1 MLNDY
6 RYIKIICIFLIV
18 FLYLESINILYLHNL
33 QKNNFNFE
41 NQEQNYSDNLILAQP
56 QKEKEELPLYNSP
69 FSSQSIIYLQEEV
82 EQEHEETEQE
92 KEIYTLYASLTDKEI
107 ELIEL
112 TVQHEVGNFSKDYK
126 KLIAAI
132 IRNRLESD
140 SFPNTIS
147 EVILAKG
154 QFSNGD
160 YVGVNVDIE
169 TQEAVEEVFSM
180 EESPHLA
187 TYYYNPEL
195 SSYSSIYWFEY
206 SGDIEYL
213 FSYSEEDWGIVY
225 TTRFFI

>member
-1 MLNDY
+1 MLNNY
-6 RYIKIICIFLIV
+6 KYIKIICIFLIV
-18 FLYLESINILYLHNL
+18 FLCLESINILYLHNL
-33 QKNNFNFE
+33 QKNNSSFDK
-41 NQEQNYSDNLILAQP
+41 QEKTCSDNLILIQP
-56 QKEKEELPLYNSP
+56 QEEKEELSLYNSS
-69 FSSQSIIYLQEEV
+69 FSSQNIAYLQEEV
-82 EQEHEETEQE
+82 EQEEE
-92 KEIYTLYASLTDKEI
+92 ICTLYTSLTKEEI

-195 SSYSSIYWFEY
+195 SSYASICWFEY

>member
-1 MLNDY
+1 MLNNY
-6 RYIKIICIFLIV
+6 KYIKIICIFLIV
-18 FLYLESINILYLHNL
+18 FLCLESINILYLHNL
-33 QKNNFNFE
+33 QKNNSSFDK
-41 NQEQNYSDNLILAQP
+41 QEKTCSDNLILIQP
-56 QKEKEELPLYNSP
+56 QEEKEELSLYNSS
-69 FSSQSIIYLQEEV
+69 FSSQNIAYLQEEA
-82 EQEHEETEQE
+82 EQEEE
-92 KEIYTLYASLTDKEI
+92 ICTLYTSLTKEEI

-140 SFPNTIS
+140 SFPNTVS

-160 YVGVNVDIE
+160 YAEVNVDIE

-213 FSYSEEDWGIVY
+213 FSYSEEDWGIIY

>member
-6 RYIKIICIFLIV
+6 KYIKIICIFLII
-18 FLYLESINILYLHNL
+18 FLCLESINILCLHNL
-33 QKNNFNFE
+33 QKNNSNFE
-41 NQEQNYSDNLILAQP
+41 NQEQNYSDSLTLVQ
-56 QKEKEELPLYNSP
+56 QQEEKEELPLYNSS
-69 FSSQSIIYLQEEV
+69 FSSQSVIYLQEEV
-82 EQEHEETEQE
+82 EQE
-92 KEIYTLYASLTDKEI
+92 KEICTLYASLTNKEI

-195 SSYSSIYWFEY
+195 SSYSSICWFEY

>member
-1 MLNDY
+1 MLNNY
-6 RYIKIICIFLIV
+6 KYIKIICIFLIV
-18 FLYLESINILYLHNL
+18 FLCLESINILYLHNL
-33 QKNNFNFE
+33 QKNNSSFDK
-41 NQEQNYSDNLILAQP
+41 QEKTCSDNLILIQP
-56 QKEKEELPLYNSP
+56 QEEKEELSLYNSS
-69 FSSQSIIYLQEEV
+69 FSSQNIVYLQEEV
-82 EQEHEETEQE
+82 EQE
-92 KEIYTLYASLTDKEI
+92 KEICTLYTSLTKEEI

-147 EVILAKG
+147 EVILAEG

-213 FSYSEEDWGIVY
+213 FSYSEEDWGIIY

>member
-1 MLNDY
+1 MLNNY
-6 RYIKIICIFLIV
+6 KYIKIICIFLIV
-18 FLYLESINILYLHNL
+18 FLCLESINILYLHNL
-33 QKNNFNFE
+33 QKNNSSFDK
-41 NQEQNYSDNLILAQP
+41 QEKICSDNLILIQP
-56 QKEKEELPLYNSP
+56 QEEKEELSLYNPS
-69 FSSQSIIYLQEEV
+69 FSSQNIVYLQEKV
-82 EQEHEETEQE
+82 EQEQEE
-92 KEIYTLYASLTDKEI
+92 EICTLYTSLTKEEI

-160 YVGVNVDIE
+160 YIGVNVDIE

>member
-1 MLNDY
+1 MLNNY
-6 RYIKIICIFLIV
+6 KYIKIICIFLIV
-18 FLYLESINILYLHNL
+18 FLCLESINILYLHNL
-33 QKNNFNFE
+33 QKNNSSFDK
-41 NQEQNYSDNLILAQP
+41 QEKTCSDNLILIQP
-56 QKEKEELPLYNSP
+56 QEEKEELSLYNSS
-69 FSSQSIIYLQEEV
+69 FSSQNIAYLQEEV
-82 EQEHEETEQE
+82 KQEEE
-92 KEIYTLYASLTDKEI
+92 ICTLYTSLTKEEI

>member
-1 MLNDY
+1 MLNNY
-6 RYIKIICIFLIV
+6 KYIKIICIFLIV
-18 FLYLESINILYLHNL
+18 FLCLESINILYLHNL
-33 QKNNFNFE
+33 QKNNSSFDK
-41 NQEQNYSDNLILAQP
+41 QEKTCSDNLILIQP
-56 QKEKEELPLYNSP
+56 QEEKEELSLYNSS
-69 FSSQSIIYLQEEV
+69 FSSQNIVYLQEEV
-82 EQEHEETEQE
+82 EQEE
-92 KEIYTLYASLTDKEI
+92 EIYTLYASLTKEEI

-147 EVILAKG
+147 EIILAKG

-160 YVGVNVDIE
+160 YAGVNVDIE

>member
-1 MLNDY
+1 MLNNY
-6 RYIKIICIFLIV
+6 KYIKIICIFLIV
-18 FLYLESINILYLHNL
+18 FLCLESINILYLHNL
-33 QKNNFNFE
+33 QKNNSSFDK
-41 NQEQNYSDNLILAQP
+41 QEKTCSDNLILIQP
-56 QKEKEELPLYNSP
+56 QEEKEELYKDNSS
-69 FSSQSIIYLQEEV
+69 FSSQNIVYLQEEV
-82 EQEHEETEQE
+82 EQE
-92 KEIYTLYASLTDKEI
+92 KEICTLYTSLTKEEI

-147 EVILAKG
+147 EIILAKG

-160 YVGVNVDIE
+160 YAGVNVDIE

-213 FSYSEEDWGIVY
+213 FSYSEEDWGIIY

>member
-1 MLNDY
+1 MLNNY
-6 RYIKIICIFLIV
+6 KYIKIICIFLIV
-18 FLYLESINILYLHNL
+18 FLCLESINILYLHNL
-33 QKNNFNFE
+33 QKNNSSFDK
-41 NQEQNYSDNLILAQP
+41 QEKTCSDNLILIQP
-56 QKEKEELPLYNSP
+56 QEEKEELSLYNSS
-69 FSSQSIIYLQEEV
+69 FSSQNIAYLQEEV
-82 EQEHEETEQE
+82 EQEEE
-92 KEIYTLYASLTDKEI
+92 ICTLYTSLTKEEI

-147 EVILAKG
+147 EVILAEG

-213 FSYSEEDWGIVY
+213 FSYSEEDWEIIY

>member
-6 RYIKIICIFLIV
+6 KYIKIICIFLIV
-18 FLYLESINILYLHNL
+18 FLCLESINLLYLHNL
-33 QKNNFNFE
+33 QKNNSSFDK
-41 NQEQNYSDNLILAQP
+41 QEKTYSDNLILIQP
-56 QKEKEELPLYNSP
+56 QEEKEELSLYNSS
-69 FSSQSIIYLQEEV
+69 FSSQNIVYLQEKV
-82 EQEHEETEQE
+82 EQEQEE
-92 KEIYTLYASLTDKEI
+92 EICTLYTSLTKEEI

-169 TQEAVEEVFSM
+169 TQEAFEEVFSM

-195 SSYSSIYWFEY
+195 SSYSSIYWF
-206 SGDIEYL
+206 
-213 FSYSEEDWGIVY
+213 
-225 TTRFFI
+225 

>member
-1 MLNDY
+1 MLNNY
-6 RYIKIICIFLIV
+6 KYIKIICIFLIV
-18 FLYLESINILYLHNL
+18 FLCLESINILYLHNL
-33 QKNNFNFE
+33 QKNNSSFDK
-41 NQEQNYSDNLILAQP
+41 QEQTCSDNLILIQP
-56 QKEKEELPLYNSP
+56 QEEKEELSLYNSS
-69 FSSQSIIYLQEEV
+69 FSSQNIVYLQEEV
-82 EQEHEETEQE
+82 EQEQKE
-92 KEIYTLYASLTDKEI
+92 EIYTLYTSLTKEEI

-147 EVILAKG
+147 EVILAEG

-160 YVGVNVDIE
+160 YAGVNVDIE

>member
-1 MLNDY
+1 MLNNY
-6 RYIKIICIFLIV
+6 KYIKIICIFLIV
-18 FLYLESINILYLHNL
+18 FLCLESINILYLHNL
-33 QKNNFNFE
+33 QKNNSSFDK
-41 NQEQNYSDNLILAQP
+41 QEKTCSDNLILIQP
-56 QKEKEELPLYNSP
+56 QEEKEELSLYNSS
-69 FSSQSIIYLQEEV
+69 FSSQDIVYLQEEV
-82 EQEHEETEQE
+82 EQEE
-92 KEIYTLYASLTDKEI
+92 EIYTLYASLTKEEI

>member
-1 MLNDY
+1 MLNNY
-6 RYIKIICIFLIV
+6 KYIKIICIFLIV
-18 FLYLESINILYLHNL
+18 FLCLESINILYLHNL
-33 QKNNFNFE
+33 QKNNSSFDK
-41 NQEQNYSDNLILAQP
+41 QEKTCSDNLILIQP
-56 QKEKEELPLYNSP
+56 QEEKEELSLYNSS
-69 FSSQSIIYLQEEV
+69 FSSQNIAYLQEEV
-82 EQEHEETEQE
+82 EQEEE
-92 KEIYTLYASLTDKEI
+92 ICTLYTSLTKEEI

-213 FSYSEEDWGIVY
+213 FSSTEEDWGIVY

>member
-6 RYIKIICIFLIV
+6 KYIKIICIFLIV
-18 FLYLESINILYLHNL
+18 FLCLESINILYLHNL
-33 QKNNFNFE
+33 QKNNSSFDK
-41 NQEQNYSDNLILAQP
+41 QEKTYSDNLILIQP
-56 QKEKEELPLYNSP
+56 QEEKEELSLYNSS
-69 FSSQSIIYLQEEV
+69 FSSQDIVYLQEEV
-82 EQEHEETEQE
+82 EQE
-92 KEIYTLYASLTDKEI
+92 KEICTLYTSLTKEEI

-126 KLIAAI
+126 RLIAAI

-147 EVILAKG
+147 EVILAEG

>member
-1 MLNDY
+1 MLNY
-6 RYIKIICIFLIV
+6 YKYIKIICIFLIV
-18 FLYLESINILYLHNL
+18 FLCLESINILYLHNL
-33 QKNNFNFE
+33 QKNNSSFDK
-41 NQEQNYSDNLILAQP
+41 QEKTCSDNLILIQP
-56 QKEKEELPLYNSP
+56 QEEKEELYKDNSS
-69 FSSQSIIYLQEEV
+69 FSSQNIAYLQEKV
-82 EQEHEETEQE
+82 EQEEE
-92 KEIYTLYASLTDKEI
+92 ICTLYTSLTKEEI

-147 EVILAKG
+147 EVILAEG

-206 SGDIEYL
+206 SGDIKYL

>member
-1 MLNDY
+1 MLNNY
-6 RYIKIICIFLIV
+6 KYIKIICIFLIV
-18 FLYLESINILYLHNL
+18 FLCLESINILYLHNL
-33 QKNNFNFE
+33 QKNNSSFDK
-41 NQEQNYSDNLILAQP
+41 QEKTCSDNLILIQP
-56 QKEKEELPLYNSP
+56 QEEKEELSLYNSS
-69 FSSQSIIYLQEEV
+69 FSSQNIAYLQEEV
-82 EQEHEETEQE
+82 EPEE
-92 KEIYTLYASLTDKEI
+92 EICTLYTSLTKEEI

>member
-6 RYIKIICIFLIV
+6 KYIKIICIFLIV
-18 FLYLESINILYLHNL
+18 FLCLESINILYLHNL
-33 QKNNFNFE
+33 QKNNSSFDK
-41 NQEQNYSDNLILAQP
+41 QEKTCSDNLILIQP
-56 QKEKEELPLYNSP
+56 QEEKEELSLYNSS
-69 FSSQSIIYLQEEV
+69 FSSQNIAYLQEEV
-82 EQEHEETEQE
+82 EQEEE
-92 KEIYTLYASLTDKEI
+92 ICTLYTSLTKEEI

>member
-1 MLNDY
+1 MLNNY
-6 RYIKIICIFLIV
+6 KYIKIICIFLIV
-18 FLYLESINILYLHNL
+18 FLCLESINILYLHNL
-33 QKNNFNFE
+33 QKNNSSFDK
-41 NQEQNYSDNLILAQP
+41 QEKICSDNLILIQP
-56 QKEKEELPLYNSP
+56 QEEKEELSLYNSS
-69 FSSQSIIYLQEEV
+69 FSSQNIVYLQEKV
-82 EQEHEETEQE
+82 EQEQEE
-92 KEIYTLYASLTDKEI
+92 EICTLYTSLTKEEI

-147 EVILAKG
+147 EVILAEG

>member
-6 RYIKIICIFLIV
+6 KYIKIICIFLIV
-18 FLYLESINILYLHNL
+18 FLCLESINILYLHNL
-33 QKNNFNFE
+33 QKNNSSFDK
-41 NQEQNYSDNLILAQP
+41 QEKTCSDNLILIQP
-56 QKEKEELPLYNSP
+56 QEEKEEELSLYNSS
-69 FSSQSIIYLQEEV
+69 FSSQNIVYLQEKV
-82 EQEHEETEQE
+82 EQEQEE
-92 KEIYTLYASLTDKEI
+92 EICTLYTSLTKEEI

-132 IRNRLESD
+132 IRNRLESE

>member
-6 RYIKIICIFLIV
+6 KYIKIICIFLIV
-18 FLYLESINILYLHNL
+18 FLCLESINILYLHNL
-33 QKNNFNFE
+33 QKNNSSFDK
-41 NQEQNYSDNLILAQP
+41 QEKTCSDNLILIQP
-56 QKEKEELPLYNSP
+56 QEEKEELSLYNSS
-69 FSSQSIIYLQEEV
+69 FSSQNIAYLQEEV
-82 EQEHEETEQE
+82 EEEE
-92 KEIYTLYASLTDKEI
+92 EICTLYTSLTKEEI

>member
-1 MLNDY
+1 MLNNY
-6 RYIKIICIFLIV
+6 KYIKIICIFLIV
-18 FLYLESINILYLHNL
+18 FLCLESINILYLHNL
-33 QKNNFNFE
+33 QKNNSSFDK
-41 NQEQNYSDNLILAQP
+41 QEKTCSDNLILIQP
-56 QKEKEELPLYNSP
+56 QEEKEELYKDNSS
-69 FSSQSIIYLQEEV
+69 FSSQNIAYLQEEV
-82 EQEHEETEQE
+82 EQEEE
-92 KEIYTLYASLTDKEI
+92 ICTLYTSLTKEEI

-147 EVILAKG
+147 EIILAEG

>member
-6 RYIKIICIFLIV
+6 KYIKIICIFLIV
-18 FLYLESINILYLHNL
+18 FLCLESINILYLHNL
-33 QKNNFNFE
+33 QKNNSSFDK
-41 NQEQNYSDNLILAQP
+41 QEKTCSDNLILIQP
-56 QKEKEELPLYNSP
+56 QEEKEELSLYNSS
-69 FSSQSIIYLQEEV
+69 FSSQNIVYLQEEV
-82 EQEHEETEQE
+82 EQEQEE
-92 KEIYTLYASLTDKEI
+92 EICTLYTSLTKEEI

-160 YVGVNVDIE
+160 YVGVNIDIE

-180 EESPHLA
+180 EKSPHLA

>member
-1 MLNDY
+1 MLNNY
-6 RYIKIICIFLIV
+6 KYIKIICIFLIV
-18 FLYLESINILYLHNL
+18 FLCLESINILYLHNL
-33 QKNNFNFE
+33 QKNNSSFDK
-41 NQEQNYSDNLILAQP
+41 QEKTCSDNLILIQP
-56 QKEKEELPLYNSP
+56 QEEKEELSLYNSS
-69 FSSQSIIYLQEEV
+69 FSSQNIAYLQEEV
-82 EQEHEETEQE
+82 EQEEE
-92 KEIYTLYASLTDKEI
+92 ICTLYTSLTKEEI

-147 EVILAKG
+147 EIILAKG

-160 YVGVNVDIE
+160 YAGVNVDIE

>member
-1 MLNDY
+1 MLNNY
-6 RYIKIICIFLIV
+6 KYIKIICIFLII
-18 FLYLESINILYLHNL
+18 FLCLESINILYLHNL
-33 QKNNFNFE
+33 QKNNSSFDK
-41 NQEQNYSDNLILAQP
+41 QEKTCSDNLILIQP
-56 QKEKEELPLYNSP
+56 QEEKEELSLYNSS
-69 FSSQSIIYLQEEV
+69 FSSQNIAYLQEEV
-82 EQEHEETEQE
+82 EQEEE
-92 KEIYTLYASLTDKEI
+92 ICTLYTSLTKEEI

>member
-1 MLNDY
+1 MLNNY
-6 RYIKIICIFLIV
+6 KYIKIICIFLIV
-18 FLYLESINILYLHNL
+18 FLCLESINILYLHNL
-33 QKNNFNFE
+33 QKNNSSFDK
-41 NQEQNYSDNLILAQP
+41 QEKICSDNLILIQP
-56 QKEKEELPLYNSP
+56 QEEKEELSLYNSS
-69 FSSQSIIYLQEEV
+69 FSSQNIAYLQEEV
-82 EQEHEETEQE
+82 EQE
-92 KEIYTLYASLTDKEI
+92 KEICTLYTSLTKEEI

-154 QFSNGD
+154 QFSNDD

>member
-1 MLNDY
+1 MLNNY
-6 RYIKIICIFLIV
+6 KYIKIICIFLIV
-18 FLYLESINILYLHNL
+18 FLCLESINILYLHNL
-33 QKNNFNFE
+33 QKNNSSFDK
-41 NQEQNYSDNLILAQP
+41 QEKICSDNLILIQP
-56 QKEKEELPLYNSP
+56 QEEKEELSLYNSS
-69 FSSQSIIYLQEEV
+69 FSSQNIAYLQEEV
-82 EQEHEETEQE
+82 EQEQEE
-92 KEIYTLYASLTDKEI
+92 EICTLYTSLTKEEI

-147 EVILAKG
+147 EVILAEG

-180 EESPHLA
+180 KESPHLA

>member
-1 MLNDY
+1 MLNNY
-6 RYIKIICIFLIV
+6 KYIKIICIFLIV
-18 FLYLESINILYLHNL
+18 FLCLESINILYLHNL
-33 QKNNFNFE
+33 QKNNSSFDK
-41 NQEQNYSDNLILAQP
+41 QEKTCSDNLILIQP
-56 QKEKEELPLYNSP
+56 QEEKEELSLYNSS
-69 FSSQSIIYLQEEV
+69 FSSQNIAYLQEEV
-82 EQEHEETEQE
+82 EQEEE
-92 KEIYTLYASLTDKEI
+92 ICTLYTSLTKEEI

-140 SFPNTIS
+140 SFPNTVS

-160 YVGVNVDIE
+160 YAGVNVDIE

>member
-1 MLNDY
+1 MLNNY
-6 RYIKIICIFLIV
+6 KYIKIICIFLIV
-18 FLYLESINILYLHNL
+18 FLCLESINILYLHNL
-33 QKNNFNFE
+33 QKNNSSFDK
-41 NQEQNYSDNLILAQP
+41 QEKICSDNLILIQP
-56 QKEKEELPLYNSP
+56 QEEKEELSLYNSS
-69 FSSQSIIYLQEEV
+69 FSSQNIVYLQEEV
-82 EQEHEETEQE
+82 EQEEEE
-92 KEIYTLYASLTDKEI
+92 EICTLYTSLTKEEI

-147 EVILAKG
+147 EIILAKG

-160 YVGVNVDIE
+160 YAGVNVDIE

>member
-1 MLNDY
+1 MLNNY
-6 RYIKIICIFLIV
+6 KYIKIICIFLIV
-18 FLYLESINILYLHNL
+18 FLCLESINILYLHNL
-33 QKNNFNFE
+33 QKNNSSFDK
-41 NQEQNYSDNLILAQP
+41 QEKICSDNLILIQP
-56 QKEKEELPLYNSP
+56 QEEKEELSLYNSS
-69 FSSQSIIYLQEEV
+69 FSSQNIAYLQEEV
-82 EQEHEETEQE
+82 EQEEE
-92 KEIYTLYASLTDKEI
+92 ICTLYTSLTKEEI

-147 EVILAKG
+147 EIILAKG

-160 YVGVNVDIE
+160 YAGVNVDIE

>member
-1 MLNDY
+1 MLNNY
-6 RYIKIICIFLIV
+6 KYIKIICIFLIV
-18 FLYLESINILYLHNL
+18 FLCLESINILYLHNL
-33 QKNNFNFE
+33 QKNNSSFDK
-41 NQEQNYSDNLILAQP
+41 QEKTCSDNLILIQP
-56 QKEKEELPLYNSP
+56 PEEKEELSLYNSS
-69 FSSQSIIYLQEEV
+69 FSSQNIVYLQEEV
-82 EQEHEETEQE
+82 EQE
-92 KEIYTLYASLTDKEI
+92 KEICTLYTSLTKEEI

-160 YVGVNVDIE
+160 YAGVNVDIE